1 MFENNYFL
9 SAVGLVLV
17 FVTYSLLS
25 FIEVPWGVRIEAG
38 IYLIIWEVALIW
50 ILYSCYWPEKKQRE
64 WCLPF
69 FLGGLF
75 AAFIPVLD
83 DKAGRPTAIIDAM
96 IKDYGFSSYQFSVAT
111 MLILVGFILVFI
123 KRRFI

>member
-9 SAVGLVLV
+9 SAAVLVLV
-17 FVTYSLLS
+17 FVTFSLLS
-25 FIEVPWGVRIEAG
+25 FIEVPWGVRIETG
-38 IYLIIWEVALIW
+38 GYLIFWAVPLTLT
-50 ILYSCYWPEKKQRE
+50 LYSCYWKEKEQLE
-64 WCLPF
+64 WCLPL

-83 DKAGRPTAIIDAM
+83 YKAGRSAAIIDAM
-96 IKDYGFSSYQFSVAT
+96 IKDYGFSSYQLSVAAV
-111 MLILVGFILVFI
+111 LILVGFILVFI

>member
-1 MFENNYFL
+1 MFENKYFL

-38 IYLIIWEVALIW
+38 VYLIFWALTLIW
-50 ILYSCYWPEKKQRE
+50 IIYSCYWKEEQLE

-83 DKAGRPTAIIDAM
+83 YKAGRSTAFIDPM
-96 IKDYGFSSYQFSVAT
+96 IRDYGFSSYQLSVAAV
-111 MLILVGFILVFI
+111 LILVGFLLVFV